1 MERINEMPVNAE
13 NALKVA
19 DAIEKRA
26 VPHLGF
32 NMNYLL
38 KEADGHFAKD
48 GLNVGDCKTV
58 ACIAGWANVLGG
70 KRERA
75 TFTFAENYLGL
86 RPEQHDQLFYASNHP
101 DADEGDEYGPLTEIT
116 PEQAVRTLRHLAET
130 GEVDW
135 TA

>member
-19 DAIEKRA
+19 DAIEKRT

-32 NMNYLL
+32 NMNYMI
-38 KEADGHFAKD
+38 AAANNDFAKD
-48 GLNVGDCKTV
+48 GLNVDNCDTV
-58 ACIAGWANVLGG
+58 ACIAGWTNVLGG
-70 KRERA
+70 KRWSA
-75 TFTFAENYLGL
+75 TYSFAGDYLGL

-101 DADEGDEYGPLTEIT
+101 DADEGDEYGPLTEIS